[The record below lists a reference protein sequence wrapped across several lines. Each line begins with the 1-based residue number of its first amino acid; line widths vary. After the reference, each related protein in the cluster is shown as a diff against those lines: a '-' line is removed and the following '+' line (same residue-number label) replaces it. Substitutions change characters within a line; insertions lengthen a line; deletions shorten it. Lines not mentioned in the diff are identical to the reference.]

1 MLRQLGLLVIIIV
14 VLVGAVY
21 SESDRFIIVVE
32 SNRTNLNNM
41 AEFPGRCWAKT
52 EEKIY
57 LGGGARELD
66 WLSNRAISFKQIP
79 FDDEE
84 LPLYLCY
91 GDFSKADID
100 PNSIIDKGKD
110 YILSTVSVE
119 NAIFSRQLYPRTMPF
134 TERELPSSI
143 ALVYNPYI
151 DSLTNLVEQDTII
164 DYLSRLSGALPVTI
178 GGQLD
183 TINTRYSGTADI
195 GVAAAYLKQT
205 LESYGYQTSYHG
217 YYNGS
222 LRNVAVSGERAWSV
236 AESGEAIRTTDGG
249 ASWIAM
255 NTGITTAMW
264 GVSNIGA
271 DSVWVTGNS
280 GAIRFSSN
288 GGANFTGQVSGTG
301 GYLFGSCFFNSNVG
315 WIAADSG
322 LVYRTTNAGVTWI
335 RTSTSTTNRLY
346 AVCFVDSLYGWA
358 VGRNGA
364 IIKSTNGGLNW
375 ANQTSNT
382 TERLYGVDFT
392 SRNNGWAVGWN
403 GVVRHTTN
411 GGTTWTTVNLGTA
424 TEKMAVEFTDSLHGC
439 IVGYS
444 GEIYITSNG
453 GGNWQSINTGISK
466 NFYGLRFVDS
476 LTGYAVG
483 TGIVAKTS
491 DGGLTWQN
499 QGSNIETAWKN
510 VIATKPGA
518 VNPNQQVILC
528 GHYDSR
534 SEISQVR
541 APGADD
547 NGSGTIGV
555 VEAARIM
562 ANHQFERTIKFC
574 LWSGEEQGL
583 YGSEAY
589 AEEAYHRGDS
599 IVGVFN
605 FDMIA
610 YDGNSDGSAELHC
623 GTGASSQALGN
634 LFNTAVADYSINLN
648 PDIIGSGATGASDH
662 ASFWNYGYPA
672 FLGIEDYSSDFN
684 PYYHTTGD
692 NITHINQTFFLNF
705 TKALVASSATFA
717 VLITSGADSSGAIS
731 GTVVD
736 EFSEPIIGAIISVEG
751 FAARDTTDSGGNYLL
766 NNLMPANYQVNCS
779 HSGFRDTF
787 FVGIPVIAG
796 ETTLFNIQMFHQC
809 VYVLG
814 DINGDGAVAGA
825 DVTFGVRYFKGTG
838 SVPPDSCFSD
848 SLSGYLY
855 VAGDVNGNCEFR
867 GSDITKLVAYFKGA
881 AELLSCRFFP
891 PLRLI
896 RRID

>member
-1 MLRQLGLLVIIIV
+1 MLRQLGLLVIIIG
-14 VLVGAVY
+14 VLVGAGY
-21 SESDRFIIVVE
+21 SESGRFIIVVE
-32 SNRTNLNNM
+32 SNSTNLNNM
-41 AEFPGRCWAKT
+41 VEFPGRCWAKT

-79 FDDEE
+79 FDDEDFS
-84 LPLYLCY
+84 LYLCY
-91 GDFSKADID
+91 GDFNRINIE
-100 PNSIIDKGKD
+100 PNSIIDRGKN

-119 NAIFSRQLYPRTMPF
+119 NAIFSRRLYLRTMPF

-151 DSLTNLVEQDTII
+151 DSLTDLVEQDTII
-164 DYLSRLSGALPVTI
+164 DYLSRLSGALPVTVD
-178 GGQLD
+178 GQLD
-183 TINTRYSGTADI
+183 TIHTRYSGTTDI
-195 GVAAAYLKQT
+195 ALAAAYLKQT
-205 LESYGYQTSYHG
+205 LENYGYQTSYHG

-264 GVSNIGA
+264 GVSNIGP
-271 DSVWVTGNS
+271 DSVWVTGNY
-280 GAIRFSSN
+280 GVIRFSSD
-288 GGANFTGQVSGTG
+288 GGSSFVAQISGTG
-301 GYLFGSCFFNSNVG
+301 GYLFGSYFLNSNLG

-322 LVYRTTNAGVTWI
+322 LIYRTTNGGASWI
-335 RTSTSTTNRLY
+335 RTTTSTSYRLY
-346 AVCFVDSLYGWA
+346 DVYFADSLYGWA

-364 IIKSTNGGLNW
+364 IIKSTNGGLTW

-392 SRNNGWAVGWN
+392 SRNNGWVVGWN

-411 GGTTWTTVNLGTA
+411 GGTTWSAVNLGTA
-424 TEKMAVEFTDSLHGC
+424 VNKMAVDFTDSLHGW

-444 GEIYITSNG
+444 GEIFVTGNG
-453 GGNWQSINTGISK
+453 GGSWQSINTGFSK
-466 NFYGLRFVDS
+466 DFFGVCFTDS
-476 LTGYAVG
+476 LYGYGVG
-483 TGIVAKTS
+483 TGIVVKTTN
-491 DGGLTWQN
+491 GGLSWQS
-499 QGSNIETAWKN
+499 QCGHIETGWKN
-510 VIATKPGA
+510 VIATKPGIS
-518 VNPNQQVILC
+518 NPNQQVIIC

-534 SEISQVR
+534 SEISQVT

-555 VEAARIM
+555 IEAARLM

-583 YGSEAY
+583 YGSAAY

-610 YDGNSDGSAELHC
+610 YDGNGDGSAELHC
-623 GTGASSQALGN
+623 GTGVSSQALGN
-634 LFNTAVADYSINLN
+634 LFNTAVADYGIDLN

-662 ASFWNYGYPA
+662 ASFWDYGYPA

-692 NITHINQTFFLNF
+692 NMTHITQAFFLNF

-717 VLITSGADSSGAIS
+717 VPIVSGADSSGAIT
-731 GTVVD
+731 GTVID
-736 EFSEPIIGAIISVEG
+736 EFSEPVIGAIISVEG
-751 FAARDTTDSGGNYLL
+751 FTARDTTDGDGNYFLD
-766 NNLMPANYQVNCS
+766 NLIPADYRINCS
-779 HSGFRDTF
+779 HAGYRDTF

-796 ETTLFNIQMFHQC
+796 ETTLFHIRMVHRC
-809 VYVLG
+809 EYLLG
-814 DINGDGAVAGA
+814 DINGDGIVGGA

-838 SVPPDSCFSD
+838 SVPPDSCFAD
-848 SLSGYLY
+848 SLNGFLY
-855 VAGDVNGNCEFR
+855 VGGDVNGNCEFR
-867 GSDITKLVAYFKGA
+867 GSDITKLVAFFKDF
-881 AELLSCRFFP
+881 AELINCRFFP
-891 PLRLI
+891 PSRLI
-896 RRID
+896 KRID

>member
-1 MLRQLGLLVIIIV
+1 MLRLLGLLVIIIG
-14 VLVGAVY
+14 VLGGTVY

-32 SNRTNLNNM
+32 SNSTNINNM
-41 AEFPGRCWAKT
+41 VEFPGRCWAKT

-57 LGGGARELD
+57 LGGGARELN

-79 FDDEE
+79 FDDEDFS
-84 LPLYLCY
+84 LYLCY
-91 GDFSKADID
+91 GDFNRINID
-100 PNSIIDKGKD
+100 PNSIIDRGKD

-119 NAIFSRQLYPRTMPF
+119 NAIFSRRLYLRTMPF

-143 ALVYNPYI
+143 ALVYDPYI
-151 DSLTNLVEQDTII
+151 DSLTDLVEQDTII

-183 TINTRYSGTADI
+183 TINTRYAGTADI
-195 GVAAAYLKQT
+195 EVAAAYLKQI

-255 NTGITTAMW
+255 NTGITTAIW
-264 GVSNIGA
+264 GVSNIGT

-280 GAIRFSSN
+280 GAIRFSSD
-288 GGANFTGQVSGTG
+288 GGSSFVAQTSGTG
-301 GYLFGSCFFNSNVG
+301 GYLFGSYFFNSNLG

-322 LVYRTTNAGVTWI
+322 LIYRTTNGGASWI
-335 RTSTSTTNRLY
+335 RTTTSTSYRLY
-346 AVCFVDSLYGWA
+346 DVYFADSLYGWA

-364 IIKSTNGGLNW
+364 IIKSINGGLTW
-375 ANQTSNT
+375 VNQTSNT

-392 SRNNGWAVGWN
+392 GRNSGWAVGWN

-411 GGTTWTTVNLGTA
+411 GGTTWATVNLGTA
-424 TEKMAVEFTDSLHGC
+424 IEKMAVEFTDSLHGC
-439 IVGYS
+439 IVGFG

-453 GGNWQSINTGISK
+453 GGDWQSIYTGITK
-466 NFYGLRFVDS
+466 NFYGLRFADS

-491 DGGLTWQN
+491 DGGLTWQSQN
-499 QGSNIETAWKN
+499 GNIETAWKN
-510 VIATKPGA
+510 VIATKPG
-518 VNPNQQVILC
+518 VSNPNQQVILC

-534 SEISQVR
+534 SEISLVR

-562 ANHQFERTIKFC
+562 SNHQFERTIKFC

-583 YGSEAY
+583 YGSAAY
-589 AEEAYHRGDS
+589 AEEAYNRGDS

-610 YDGNSDGSAELHC
+610 YDGNGDGSAELHC
-623 GTGASSQALGN
+623 GTGVSSQALGN
-634 LFNTAVADYSINLN
+634 LFNTAVTDYSIDLN

-662 ASFWNYGYPA
+662 ASFWDYGYPA

-692 NITHINQTFFLNF
+692 NITHITQAFFLNF

-717 VLITSGADSSGAIS
+717 VPIVSGVDSTGAIS
-731 GTVVD
+731 GIVFD
-736 EFSEPIIGAIISVEG
+736 EYDQPLMGAIVSVEG
-751 FAARDTTDSGGNYLL
+751 FAARDTTDSGGHYLL
-766 NNLMPANYQVNCS
+766 NNLMPASYQINCS
-779 HSGFRDTF
+779 HPGFSDTF
-787 FVGIPVIAG
+787 FIGIPVIAN
-796 ETTLFNIQMFHQC
+796 ETTLFDIRMNHRCI
-809 VYVLG
+809 YLLG
-814 DINGDGAVAGA
+814 DINDDGAIGGA

-838 SVPPDSCFSD
+838 SVPPDSCFAD
-848 SLSGYLY
+848 SLDGYLY

-867 GSDITKLVAYFKGA
+867 GSDITKMVAYFKGTA
-881 AELLSCRFFP
+881 FIVNCRFFP
-891 PLRLI
+891 PTRMI
-896 RRID
+896 RK